1 MTVVGIDVG
10 GKKKGFHG
18 CALDGREIV
27 AGPLRLRTV
36 EAAVAWV
43 AALRPTTVALDS
55 PCEPATDGDSSRAD
69 ERTFNAAK
77 ICHIRWTPE
86 RKKLRGAY
94 YAWIV
99 HGLELYDALAAA
111 LADQVPAAELIEVF
125 PTASWT
131 EWIGPRNS
139 AGAGGSARSRA
150 AWTTAGI
157 ERLGRAELDLTDL
170 AQKTGKPRLNQD
182 DRDAIAAALTARLH
196 EEGRTTAYGRIIVP
210 AGPLP

>member
-10 GKKKGFHG
+10 GEKKGFHG
-18 CALDGREIV
+18 CAIEGREVV

-36 EAAVAWV
+36 AAAAEWV
-43 AALRPTTVALDS
+43 RGLRPTTVALDS
-55 PCEPATDGDSSRAD
+55 PCEPAADGDSSRAD

-86 RKKLRGAY
+86 RRKLRGAY

-99 HGLELYDALAAA
+99 HGLGLYEALAAE
-111 LADQVPAAELIEVF
+111 VPDAAAIEVF

-131 EWIGPRNS
+131 EWIGRRE
-139 AGAGGSARSRA
+139 GRRRA
-150 AWTTAGI
+150 AWTSAGI
-157 ERLGRAELDLTDL
+157 ERVGRSELDLADL
-170 AQKTGKPRLNQD
+170 DRKIGKPRLNQD
-182 DRDAIAAALTARLH
+182 DRDAVAAALTARWH
-196 EEGRTTAYGRIIVP
+196 EEGRTSAYGRIIVP